1 VTSLVLAT
9 VLHAS
14 ILTVGADD
22 YAAARRETA
31 DSGRPMVI
39 LVGADWCPACQTMKN
54 EILPQVKRQG
64 LLRRVAYAVVNL
76 DRDKRLGQELVAG
89 GPIPQFI
96 MYRKTREGW
105 KRRRLIGGQS
115 VKTVK
120 TFIEEGLELD
130 KNDKLAR
137 GKSPTSAKLN

>member
-1 VTSLVLAT
+1 VTSLTLAT
-9 VLHAS
+9 ILQAS
-14 ILTVGADD
+14 ILAVGADD

-54 EILPQVKRQG
+54 NVVPQVKRRG
-64 LLRRVAYAVVNL
+64 MLGRVAYAVVNL
-76 DRDKRLGQELVAG
+76 DRQKDLGRQLVAG

-105 KRRRLIGGQS
+105 KRRRLVGGQS
-115 VKTVK
+115 VETVEA
-120 TFIEEGLELD
+120 FINEGLELD
-130 KNDKLAR
+130 KTDKLAR
-137 GKSPTSAKLN
+137 NNATP